1 MERRF
6 SNGIQFLTAYTLGKS
21 IDTDSAGSFG
31 SPNLNPANF
40 QLDKGL
46 SDFDIRH
53 RWVASVVY
61 ELPFGRGKAMSGDAG
76 RVADLAVGGWQ
87 VNTIASWQSGVHRSV
102 TSTNLTGLS
111 YVTQRADATG
121 VQPFSSFGA
130 INPRQDFGGG
140 NNCSTGSIP
149 THSRPRCR

>member
-1 MERRF
+1 M
-6 SNGIQFLTAYTLGKS
+6 AYTFGKS

-61 ELPFGRGKAMSGDAG
+61 ELPFGRGQDSCWAMSAE
-76 RVADLAVGGWQ
+76 
-87 VNTIASWQSGVHRSV
+87 S
-102 TSTNLTGLS
+102 
-111 YVTQRADATG
+111 
-121 VQPFSSFGA
+121 
-130 INPRQDFGGG
+130 
-140 NNCSTGSIP
+140 P
-149 THSRPRCR
+149 T